1 MTEVLTIAL
10 RFGLYLDL
18 MLLFGVPA
26 FALYNFRQR
35 PADLTPTLP
44 VRTFVLATA
53 ATGVLLSVA
62 GVITMAAAMSGA
74 ELAAVGRAEI
84 TAVLTA
90 TAFGTAALLRLAALV
105 LVLSFMFPAPINRAR
120 MMVVLAFAAIALA
133 TLAWSGHAAM
143 ADSRAAQLH
152 LVADILH
159 LWAAGVWIG
168 ALAALLMLIGSA
180 GKFSG
185 ARGAALYYALA
196 AFALPGSILVATLLL
211 TGVVNGLV
219 LIGPAH
225 LADLPASRYGQL
237 LLVKLV
243 LFAAM
248 LGLAALNRYRL
259 TPDLQSALVS
269 GAASGIAL
277 RRSLRFEATI
287 GVTILA
293 LVAWLGTLAPS
304 GSLT

>member
-18 MLLFGVPA
+18 MVLFGVPA

-44 VRTFVLATA
+44 VRTVVLVAA
-53 ATGVLLSVA
+53 ATGFLLSVA

-120 MMVVLAFAAIALA
+120 TMVVLALAATALA

-143 ADSRAAQLH
+143 ADSRVAQLH

-168 ALAALLMLIGSA
+168 ALAALLILVGSA
-180 GKFSG
+180 GKLSG
-185 ARGAALYYALA
+185 ARGTPLYNALA
-196 AFALPGSILVATLLL
+196 AFALPGSIMVATLLL
-211 TGVVNGLV
+211 TGVVNGLI
-219 LIGPAH
+219 LIGPVH
-225 LADLPASRYGQL
+225 LSELPASRYGQL

-243 LFAAM
+243 LFAVM

-277 RRSLRFEATI
+277 RRSLYFEATL
-287 GVTILA
+287 GAMILA